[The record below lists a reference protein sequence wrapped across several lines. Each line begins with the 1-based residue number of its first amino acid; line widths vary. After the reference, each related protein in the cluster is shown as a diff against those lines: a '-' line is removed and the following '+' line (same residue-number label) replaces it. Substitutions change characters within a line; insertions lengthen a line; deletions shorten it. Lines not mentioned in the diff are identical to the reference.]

1 MVTKSDLFRD
11 KEYGQTIQ
19 NMPASDTIR
28 SNKDCLTRKFPMAD
42 KLRLDR
48 RDFLEQVSVGIVRAT
63 HEGLIL
69 RCDARFAEVVGCSQ
83 DEVPGLTFKEITAP
97 EDAAAFMEALR
108 RLWTGAID
116 AISLETRFI
125 RKDGS
130 LTWVKLTASVQSD
143 LEGHPL
149 YLLTL
154 VEDINVRKAAEENLV
169 ATAEA
174 LQAREERYLN
184 AFQTCPDAVLII
196 QLSNGTIIDAN
207 RAFLDVMGFESQEV
221 IDRTSMELGMWADA
235 TDRQKLAVALHQNS
249 GCRDLEVR
257 LRRKNGEVF
266 WGQLSAS
273 FAEIEGVPCIL
284 AFIRDVSAAKVAEEE
299 IKNLAFYDPL
309 TGLPNRRLLWE
320 RLRQALIVSTRTRC
334 KHALLF
340 VDLDDFKALNDTF
353 GHHVGDLMLQEA
365 ARRIASCVREV
376 DTVARLGGDEF
387 VVIIEDLSEIPEV
400 AATQAKSV
408 GAKILEAISQPYS
421 LDGSECHSTSSMG
434 ITVFGDHGA
443 GTNEVLQQADIAMYQ
458 AKSAGRNN
466 MLFFAPALQASVNA
480 RAAIE
485 DDLRQAIQQKQFSLY
500 YQPQLERGLLTG
512 VEALIRWKHPKRGI
526 VLPCEFVPMAEE
538 TGLILPMGSWV
549 LETAC
554 TQIAAWTARKEGAH
568 LTVAVN
574 ISAREFRQPKFVEQ
588 VLTVLSRTGAN
599 PERLKLELAESMLL
613 NNVDDVVA
621 KMKELKSHGVRFS
634 LDGFGTGRSSM
645 THLKRLPW
653 DQLKIDRSFVGEIM
667 ADPISGAVAQAIISF
682 GKAIGLSVIAE
693 GVETEEQR
701 AFLAKLGCHSFQGY
715 LFSHPLPWG
724 DF

>member
-1 MVTKSDLFRD
+1 
-11 KEYGQTIQ
+11 
-19 NMPASDTIR
+19 
-28 SNKDCLTRKFPMAD
+28 MAD

-235 TDRQKLAVALHQNS
+235 TDRQKLADALHQNS

-273 FAEIEGVPCIL
+273 LAEIEGVPCIL
-284 AFIRDVSAAKVAEEE
+284 AFIRDISAAKVAEEE

>member
-235 TDRQKLAVALHQNS
+235 TDRQKLADALHQNS

-273 FAEIEGVPCIL
+273 LAEIEGVPCIL
-284 AFIRDVSAAKVAEEE
+284 AFIRDISAAKVAEEE

>member
-1 MVTKSDLFRD
+1 
-11 KEYGQTIQ
+11 
-19 NMPASDTIR
+19 
-28 SNKDCLTRKFPMAD
+28 MAD

-400 AATQAKSV
+400 AATQAKCV